1 MNYFMS
7 FIGTLTLVILP
18 HTHSCQNHSCQTHS
32 CHSIHSHLI
41 LIFTHLKLTI
51 TYSHCFFNLKITF
64 IYSTLSPLYTHLSH
78 YAFKKCNNTHIYK
91 YYFRYFCKKF
101 YSVNLYFILFN
112 VLVILS

>member
-51 TYSHCFFNLKITF
+51 TYSHCFFNLFYYLTPYTYTFVTLRIQEMQKRHTYINIIFVYIIYLFIIIFEKI
-64 IYSTLSPLYTHLSH
+64 L
-78 YAFKKCNNTHIYK
+78 
-91 YYFRYFCKKF
+91 
-101 YSVNLYFILFN
+101 
-112 VLVILS
+112 LV